1 MLIYFWLSPP
11 FHHSLLKGSPNQ
23 ALLGTVFLVWSSN
36 HQALRSYLE
45 DVLRRCH
52 SSNWGCHYLQSTLQT
67 LFSFLPVLPP
77 QSSNYS
83 LLSEYGGLGPASW
96 SSAKT
101 CSAKFNI
108 AKVKLKQSGSYLW
121 MLRTA
126 TVASFPT
133 ADMEMVKIKIK
144 VNAGTAAANNVIST
158 Y

>member
-1 MLIYFWLSPP
+1 MLVYFWLGPP

-23 ALLGTVFLVWSSN
+23 ALLGTAFLVWSSN
-36 HQALRSYLE
+36 HRALTSYLG

-52 SSNWGCHYLQSTLQT
+52 SSNGGCHYLQSTLQT

-101 CSAKFNI
+101 CSAKFSV

-133 ADMEMVKIKIK
+133 EDMEMVKIKI
-144 VNAGTAAANNVIST
+144 NAGTTPANSVIST